1 MENTILSADFDF
13 FSPKKPT
20 TKPPNEGNGPLGP
33 SRMAENLK
41 GSYNKQSKVSQLV
54 SGTEPLTYTL
64 TFKIKMETKM
74 GESMSVVGSLNELGR
89 WKDFRVAKMK
99 WTEGHI
105 W

>member
-1 MENTILSADFDF
+1 MSDLFSKSAPLSY
-13 FSPKKPT
+13 S
-20 TKPPNEGNGPLGP
+20 
-33 SRMAENLK
+33 
-41 GSYNKQSKVSQLV
+41 
-54 SGTEPLTYTL
+54 L

>member
-1 MENTILSADFDF
+1 MSDLISKSAPLSY
-13 FSPKKPT
+13 S
-20 TKPPNEGNGPLGP
+20 
-33 SRMAENLK
+33 
-41 GSYNKQSKVSQLV
+41 
-54 SGTEPLTYTL
+54 L